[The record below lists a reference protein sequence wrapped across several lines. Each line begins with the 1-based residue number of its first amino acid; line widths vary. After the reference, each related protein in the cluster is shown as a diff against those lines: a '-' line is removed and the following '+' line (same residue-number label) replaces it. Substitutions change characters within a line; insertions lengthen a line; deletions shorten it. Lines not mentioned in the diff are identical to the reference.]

1 MFKMVTLV
9 DGGFCV
15 KPLTPKLVV
24 LESSFFHKN
33 FIGLKSMS
41 FRYFNFITL
50 GLLVIYD
57 ML

>member
-1 MFKMVTLV
+1 MFKKVTLV
-9 DGGFCV
+9 DGGFGV

-24 LESSFFHKN
+24 LESSLFHTN
-33 FIGLKSMS
+33 FIGLKSIS

-50 GLLVIYD
+50 GLLVIYE